1 MIGENKTD
9 IFSIA
14 NRDLEVFLS
23 QNLNQYSRL
32 RNFDFG
38 PDRRYNTS
46 GLSKYISHRVFN
58 EYHVVRATLKITSYE
73 KAEKFIQE
81 VFWRIYWK
89 GWLEHRPTVWDEFI
103 KFDKSYKKD
112 EKYLTAIGGKT
123 GIECFDFWVSE
134 LRETNYLHNHTRMW
148 FASIWI
154 FTLGLPWQAGALFFL
169 EHLFDGDAAS
179 NTLGWRWVAGIHT
192 KGKCYFARS
201 ENIHEFTNGKFG
213 KDKFNE
219 SALPLLDDS
228 IHQVRPI
235 DYELVSK
242 KKFDILLVMD
252 SNLDVLNRNEIKQYR
267 KVYIIDLGV
276 ECRQTNVSHS
286 VYQFKQNLLKAAVQK
301 NSHCEILESSQ
312 AEKKLRPLSG
322 CDVYYP
328 FIGENADFLNRLSHT
343 IDIQMHFLWQHED
356 LFCWQFATK
365 GYFNFKKN
373 IPDII
378 KTLALS
384 QNSLKG
390 LHKNTD
396 NPSKH

>member
-1 MIGENKTD
+1 M
-9 IFSIA
+9 
-14 NRDLEVFLS
+14 
-23 QNLNQYSRL
+23 
-32 RNFDFG
+32 
-38 PDRRYNTS
+38 
-46 GLSKYISHRVFN
+46 
-58 EYHVVRATLKITSYE
+58 
-73 KAEKFIQE
+73 
-81 VFWRIYWK
+81 
-89 GWLEHRPTVWDEFI
+89 
-103 KFDKSYKKD
+103 
-112 EKYLTAIGGKT
+112 
-123 GIECFDFWVSE
+123 
-134 LRETNYLHNHTRMW
+134 
-148 FASIWI
+148 
-154 FTLGLPWQAGALFFL
+154 
-169 EHLFDGDAAS
+169 S
-179 NTLGWRWVAGIHT
+179 N
-192 KGKCYFARS
+192 
-201 ENIHEFTNGKFG
+201 
-213 KDKFNE
+213 
-219 SALPLLDDS
+219 
-228 IHQVRPI
+228 
-235 DYELVSK
+235 
-242 KKFDILLVMD
+242 KKFDTLLVMD
-252 SNLDVLNRNEIKQYR
+252 SNLDVLNTNELKQYR

-390 LHKNTD
+390 LDKNTD
-396 NPSKH
+396 NPSKY